1 MSFKTQKEIYEALL
15 AGKKIR
21 FDPWGPGLFIRLDE
35 YGHMVDEKSQ
45 RHYSMYSTPNEWS
58 LYEEPNKVKTVTL
71 YRYTYRQEKG
81 SIAQSNWI
89 SQSTFWL
96 KDVCKLL
103 KTETKEIQ
111 IEDA

>member
-15 AGKKIR
+15 DGKKLIHKLSPPHCYVFLNDGHLESESGEPAVVY
-21 FDPWGPGLFIRLDE
+21 FDIPAA
-35 YGHMVDEKSQ
+35 
-45 RHYSMYSTPNEWS
+45 WS
-58 LYEEPNKVKTVTL
+58 PYKEPKQMKTVKL
-71 YRYTYRQEKG
+71 YRYTYQQEKG

-103 KTETKEIQ
+103 KTEEKTIK
-111 IEDA
+111 IEDV